1 MVDSSSRRCF
11 ERLFLFFCKPG
22 RNVGGSPEEPA
33 NNMEE
38 EQVIYMCNSAYRVL
52 LYYKFVK
59 IEDPETFTQEH
70 LQYCKDLG
78 VKGRILIASEGINGT
93 VSGTPEQTEQ
103 YMKDMHANPLFKDM
117 VFKID
122 DVEEHAFKKS
132 SYATKQSS

>member
-1 MVDSSSRRCF
+1 
-11 ERLFLFFCKPG
+11 
-22 RNVGGSPEEPA
+22 
-33 NNMEE
+33 
-38 EQVIYMCNSAYRVL
+38 MCNSAYRVL

-103 YMKDMHANPLFKDM
+103 YMKDMHANPLFSDM

-122 DVEEHAFKKS
+122 DVEEHAFKNIRS
-132 SYATKQSS
+132 SQSGARNLPRGRRSGPERD